1 MADPLS
7 LGASIVTFIE
17 VTDRIIRA
25 CKYCVETIKDAPKD
39 MQMIMGEAISLRAIL
54 DSLGAADLHPKSM
67 QLLPDLFGKGG
78 PVEAIRNALS
88 ELENLLPKENRG
100 LPTSD
105 SHRRVLTQLAWP
117 LKESKARKLLAEI
130 SRHKSTLLL
139 ATTGDIIHDIKHIK
153 SGVQRLDYTITDN
166 QRQAIVRWL
175 QCVDP
180 SPLHCE
186 AFKKHEKH
194 TSAWLLKSS
203 EWNSWIQNN
212 EDARFLWINGI
223 PGAGKTVLMSF
234 IIERLKDVCKDD
246 PELGQAYYYCHHS
259 HNRDE
264 SAPFL
269 RWIIGQ
275 LCRQSQWVPRQ
286 LKQLYDDG
294 CEPSVPELE
303 NALEAML
310 SRFRTFYVVIDAV
323 DESESRGD
331 LVSVIA
337 TLAIDKRFNN
347 LRILASSRPYFDIE
361 RVFSGVSI
369 SLPMANTAVAEDI
382 RTFVHFR
389 LASSRRLSRSRHLFP
404 LIEESLVQGAQGMF
418 RWAECQIRVIERL
431 RNEGQILAALRNL
444 PEDLAETYL
453 RIFESIP
460 EIDRPF
466 VRRVLLWVLGHE
478 SALWLNDRGINAV
491 LLLQAVMY
499 DLHQADPDID
509 MSTYSLEDLEDL
521 CSCLITISP
530 DDNEY
535 EDRTDPDF
543 SISTALEDE
552 FQGARDTLSNGG
564 TDLFVHL
571 AHYTVAEYLSSPLIL
586 ETPIAFFAL
595 STRSVKSEFALSIIR
610 QALGADPIGIATDW
624 VHDREAYCLTLG
636 CTQHSLLANYPEIQ
650 DMFIRYYHPES
661 PHYCRFGAIQKRI
674 LLAKDDVSSS
684 YLVKNLVTRNLG
696 VPALRNLHNDAIA
709 LLNILRLHRYELA
722 KRLLEQGNASELL
735 EAKLRVSFLNRS
747 IPVGSEEVYEG
758 NIFEV
763 DDGEIDWHQFT
774 ITTGIVPPVNYMT
787 KAWHDYYWWG
797 YYGEGG
803 DEKEEGEEK
812 RTWRDS
818 EQVERDR
825 L

>member
-1 MADPLS
+1 MADPVS

-67 QLLPDLFGKGG
+67 QLLPDLFGKRG

-88 ELENLLPKENRG
+88 ELENLLPKETPG
-100 LPTSD
+100 FPTSN
-105 SHRRVLTQLAWP
+105 SHRRVLAQLAWP

-130 SRHKSTLLL
+130 SHHKSTLLL
-139 ATTGDIIHDIKHIK
+139 ASTGDIIHDIKDIK
-153 SGVQRLDYTITDN
+153 SGVRRLDYTIT
-166 QRQAIVRWL
+166 
-175 QCVDP
+175 
-180 SPLHCE
+180 
-186 AFKKHEKH
+186 
-194 TSAWLLKSS
+194 
-203 EWNSWIQNN
+203 
-212 EDARFLWINGI
+212 
-223 PGAGKTVLMSF
+223 GAGKTVLMSF
-234 IIERLKDVCKDD
+234 IVEHLKNACKGD

-269 RWIIGQ
+269 RWTIGQ

-286 LKQLYDDG
+286 LKQLYDEG

-323 DESESRGD
+323 DESKSRGD

-347 LRILASSRPYFDIE
+347 LRILASSRPYFDIG

-389 LASSRRLSRSRHLFP
+389 LASSRRLSRWRHLFP
-404 LIEESLVQGAQGMF
+404 LIQESLVQGAQGMF

-431 RNEGQILAALRNL
+431 RKEGQILAALRNL

-460 EIDRPF
+460 EVNRPF
-466 VRRVLLWVLGHE
+466 VRRVLLWVWGHE
-478 SALWLNDRGINAV
+478 TAPWLSDRGINAA
-491 LLLQAVMY
+491 LLLQAVAH
-499 DLHQADPDID
+499 DLHQAEPNID
-509 MSTYSLEDLEDL
+509 VSTYNLEDLEDL

-530 DDNEY
+530 DDDEY
-535 EDRTDPDF
+535 ED
-543 SISTALEDE
+543 STALDFSVSSALGDD
-552 FQGARDTLSNGG
+552 FQGARDTLSNDG
-564 TDLFVHL
+564 TYLFVHL
-571 AHYTVAEYLSSPLIL
+571 AHYTVVEYLSSPLIL

-595 STRSVKSEFALSIIR
+595 SIESVEAEFALSVIR
-610 QALGADPIGIATDW
+610 QALGADPMGTATDW

-636 CTQHSLLANYPEIQ
+636 CAQLSRLANYREIQ
-650 DMFIRYYHPES
+650 DMSIRYYQPES
-661 PHYCRFGAIQKRI
+661 PHYRRFRAIQKRI
-674 LLAKDDVSSS
+674 SLTQADVSRA
-684 YLVKNLVTRNLG
+684 YLLTSLVARNLG
-696 VPALRNLHNDAIA
+696 DPALRNLHNDAIA
-709 LLNILRLHRYELA
+709 LMNILRLHRYELA
-722 KRLLEQGNASELL
+722 KRLMKTRKASELL
-735 EAKLRVSFLNRS
+735 EARLRVTLLNRETLAEE
-747 IPVGSEEVYEG
+747 IHEGRISELDTG
-758 NIFEV
+758 R
-763 DDGEIDWHQFT
+763 GELQAFT
-774 ITTGIVPPVNYMT
+774 NATGIPLLET
-787 KAWHDYYWWG
+787 
-797 YYGEGG
+797 
-803 DEKEEGEEK
+803 
-812 RTWRDS
+812 S
-818 EQVERDR
+818 
-825 L
+825 